1 MEEIEMKKK
10 RIGVYIFLTVMA
22 VMFAAPMLFTLMS
35 SLKTKVEI
43 FSAPFALPRTPMWS
57 NYLEAWHGA
66 RMSRYFL
73 NSIMQSGITV
83 IALGILSSMAAFVL
97 SRFRLRISKAVMLFF
112 LIGMMVPM
120 HTVLVPISYMIGK
133 LSLSDNIPALI
144 LVYVAFGLPFSIL
157 VLTNF
162 MRGVNRSL
170 EEAALV
176 DGASYV
182 QIYWKVMLP
191 MTKPAIATVSIFN
204 FLNAWNNVIFPLIF
218 IKDNDLKP
226 VALGILN
233 FNGER
238 GTEYGLMMAAIVIT
252 VALPMLIYM
261 LFQEKVE
268 GGLAAGAVKE

>member
-1 MEEIEMKKK
+1 MKKK

-97 SRFRLRISKAVMLFF
+97 SRFRLRISKSVMLFF

-182 QIYWKVMLP
+182 
-191 MTKPAIATVSIFN
+191 
-204 FLNAWNNVIFPLIF
+204 
-218 IKDNDLKP
+218 
-226 VALGILN
+226 
-233 FNGER
+233 
-238 GTEYGLMMAAIVIT
+238 
-252 VALPMLIYM
+252 
-261 LFQEKVE
+261 
-268 GGLAAGAVKE
+268 